1 MFYKM
6 QDLAVYLISIGLLG
20 IESKAVYMLLSLLL
34 YCKNAN
40 NAVFNVDVLEI
51 VYFTAVFD

>member
-1 MFYKM
+1 M